1 MNKTFMQGVEDSMNR
16 QAKLGETENGAVGF
30 KTTDSALLDLN
41 FKATSLRGAS
51 ADTVWQLF
59 NAAFQENPSLAMRW
73 LFFARDIRGGLGE
86 RTLFRLI
93 LSSMA
98 VHGDIEMIQKVLKL
112 VPEYGRW
119 DDLLCLMTTPVEKEA
134 LDLIKTQ
141 LTDDWKAHLSNKPNV
156 SLLAKWLPSVNTSS
170 KVSRVLGR
178 KIAAHCGL
186 NEQRYRQILSTL
198 RKKID
203 IVERKMSAS
212 KWGDIEY
219 SHVPSQAS
227 IRYRAAFR
235 KHDAE
240 RYAKYICDV
249 NSGEKKINA
258 STLFPHD
265 IVRQYRDNHWGL
277 SDGQEVKPELEAL
290 WNNLPNTVAE
300 GANMLVIRDGS
311 GSMTSF
317 VPNSTTS
324 CLDCSTALAIYFA
337 EHMRGEF
344 KNKFITFSSRPKL
357 IDLNGCE
364 SLRDKLVRCYK
375 EDDCTN
381 TNLYAVFEMILKV
394 AVDNKLSQGE
404 LPSSLLILSDME
416 FDECCRSA
424 YNETLIECIQKR
436 YEEAG
441 YNVPRLVFWNLC
453 SRSGIIP
460 VTSNKLGVALVSGFS
475 PHLAKMVLSGELDP
489 YKVMVE
495 TLNGERYAPVEAAIS

>member
-1 MNKTFMQGVEDSMNR
+1 MNKTFMQGVQDSMNR
-16 QAKLGETENGAVGF
+16 QAKLGETENGAVGL

-41 FKATSLRGAS
+41 FKVTSLRGAS
-51 ADTVWQLF
+51 ANSVWEKF
-59 NAAFQENPSLAMRW
+59 NAAFQENPTLAMRW

-98 VHGDIEMIQKVLKL
+98 VHGDKEMVQKVLKL

-119 DDLLCLMTTPVEKEA
+119 DDLLCLMTTPVEKET
-134 LDLIKTQ
+134 LDIIKEQ

-170 KVSRVLGR
+170 ETSRVLGR

-203 IVERKMSAS
+203 VVERKMSAS

-227 IRYRAAFR
+227 MRYRAAFR

-265 IVRQYRDNHWGL
+265 IVRQYRDGCWGVY
-277 SDGQEVKPELEAL
+277 DKHEVKPELEAL
-290 WNNLPNTVAE
+290 WNNLPNTIAE

-324 CLDCSTALAIYFA
+324 CLDCSTSLAVYFA
-337 EHMRGEF
+337 EKMKGEF
-344 KNKFITFSSRPKL
+344 KNKFITFSSNPKL

-364 SLRDKLVRCYK
+364 TLRDKLVRCYK
-375 EDDCTN
+375 EDDYTT
-381 TNLYAVFEMILKV
+381 TNLHAVFEMILKV
-394 AVDNKLSQGE
+394 AVDNKLTQDE

-416 FDECCRSA
+416 FNECCLSA
-424 YNETLIECIQKR
+424 YNETLIEYIQKK

-441 YNVPRLVFWNLC
+441 YNVPKLVFWNLC

-460 VTSNKLGVALVSGFS
+460 VTSNKLGVALISGFS